1 MSLTEFWRELAA
13 RPIEWKVTIALVLGI
28 PLGAG
33 VVAFAFALPDGL
45 RSLARRL
52 RSARWLRLLASLSS
66 VALVTL
72 NLVYWPTPAF
82 SGLAAVG
89 LRVREEVTPLG
100 VILLS
105 LLLGITP
112 AWWLVRTVM
121 ARRDRKQ
128 SRSVAARPEGGPSRP
143 ALRDDASRGW
153 LPLLSGNVLHAAPP
167 EHRLHGV
174 AGVAVD

>member
-1 MSLTEFWRELAA
+1 MSLSEFWREFAA

-52 RSARWLRLLASLSS
+52 RSERWPRLLALVSF
-66 VALVTL
+66 VALVAL
-72 NLVYWPTPAF
+72 NLVYWRVPAV
-82 SGLAAVG
+82 SWPAALG

-105 LLLGITP
+105 LLFAVMP

-128 SRSVAARPEGGPSRP
+128 SRSVAATHEGEPSRP
-143 ALRDDASRGW
+143 AFRDDSGGGW

-167 EHRLHGV
+167 ERQLHGV
-174 AGVAVD
+174 AID